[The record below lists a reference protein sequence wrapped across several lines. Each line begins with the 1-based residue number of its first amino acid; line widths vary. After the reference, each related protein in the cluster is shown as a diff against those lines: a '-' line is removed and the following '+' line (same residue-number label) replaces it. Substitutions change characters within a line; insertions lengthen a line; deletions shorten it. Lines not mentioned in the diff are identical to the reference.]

1 MYRPSESIFIVAEI
15 GGNFTTLEEG
25 IRLVDAAIKAGVDA
39 VKLQTYQADT
49 IATRNCMFEMESTGK
64 ISQYDYFTKYQTSIE
79 VQAGIFEYSRSHDIL
94 CFSTPSHE
102 TDVDLLMKMEVK
114 LMKIGADDANN
125 IPLIRY
131 IARTGLPVILSTG
144 MCTIDEV
151 RKAVETIEAEHNDK
165 IVILHTVSGYPTRP
179 EHVNLDVIRTYK
191 ERFSRYTIGYSDHT
205 LSPTACVAA
214 VAMGADV
221 LERHFTL
228 DKSADGPDH
237 MISSTPEEFKLIVDM
252 SREIFQMRGKGE
264 KNPVGPE
271 ILNRRNNR
279 KSVVAISDIK
289 KGEMF
294 SGRNIGIRRPGYGLG
309 PRFIDE
315 FIGRCSNRDIE
326 RDELLQVKDIIK
338 GL

>member
-1 MYRPSESIFIVAEI
+1 MYRPSESIFVVAEI
-15 GGNFTTLEEG
+15 GGNFTTFEEG
-25 IRLVDAAIKAGVDA
+25 LRLIDAATKAGADA

-49 IATRNCMFEMESTGK
+49 IVTRNCMFEMENTGR
-64 ISQYDYFTKYQTSIE
+64 ISQYDYFAKYQTSIDI
-79 VQAGIFEYSRSHDIL
+79 QRAIFEYSRSHDIL

-102 TDVDLLMKMEVK
+102 TDVDFLLKMEVK

-151 RKAVETIEAEHNDK
+151 DKAVDAIIAENNDK

-179 EHVNLDVIRTYK
+179 EHVNLEVLRTYK
-191 ERFSRYTIGYSDHT
+191 KRFPQYTIGYSDHT

-214 VAMGADV
+214 AALGADV

-228 DKSADGPDH
+228 NKSADGPDH
-237 MISSTPEEFKLIVDM
+237 RISSTPEEFRLIADM
-252 SREIFQMRGKGE
+252 SREISDMRGSGE

-279 KSVVAISDIK
+279 KSVVAISDIRR
-289 KGEMF
+289 GDIF
-294 SGRNIGIRRPGYGLG
+294 SVLNIGIRRPGYGLE

-315 FIGRCSNRDIE
+315 FIGRRSTREIKK
-326 RDELLQVKDIIK
+326 DELLHTKDII
-338 GL
+338 